1 VPVGA
6 YERSPASSPWSVAPD
21 LDRGHVS
28 GIGEVGRASWP
39 CWASPRVAGRPV
51 KRPWVPGRAG
61 VL

>member
-1 VPVGA
+1 MVPRERQSRPVRPVPVGA

-39 CWASPRVAGRPV
+39 WYE
-51 KRPWVPGRAG
+51 PG
-61 VL
+61 